1 MRYIHYNK
9 KNNNMKHLKPF
20 DSTPSVNESK
30 MTRAQIKNA
39 MVVGDESIEA
49 ISAIKEDLLVN
60 GVVTNLALTAAKMI
74 TWTPSEIAILVRKSE
89 ETFEDCANVLDL
101 HNDGLIPPRDAD
113 EIRTLETILANK
125 SRILDSLKQF

>member
-1 MRYIHYNK
+1 
-9 KNNNMKHLKPF
+9 MKHLKPF